1 MKVDVWV
8 ILHVILKLLILSS
21 DFAFACLL
29 RFHVAEQRLSFTRI
43 HFPWKRSVG
52 VRRECSFHVYEISD
66 VSIVDIGNV
75 VIVCLPVWTDMLNIL
90 LNISDK
96 KIFQEHLRGCQKLD
110 RTKKL
115 DRYFHRVN
123 EYGEIINFNMTAR

>member
-1 MKVDVWV
+1 
-8 ILHVILKLLILSS
+8 
-21 DFAFACLL
+21 
-29 RFHVAEQRLSFTRI
+29 
-43 HFPWKRSVG
+43 
-52 VRRECSFHVYEISD
+52 
-66 VSIVDIGNV
+66 
-75 VIVCLPVWTDMLNIL
+75 MLNIL